1 MANNNEILLKLRQET
16 KASFGLC
23 KAAADKYPEDYTAAK
38 KYIIELIKEQ
48 AGKREGRVTQNGLIE
63 CYVHGNGNLASMV
76 EILCET
82 DFVARNE
89 ELKAFAH
96 EVALQIVATGPLFVS
111 AESIDEKVI
120 ADLKETWKAELKEAG
135 KPEVAMEKI
144 MEGKLKKY
152 LAEFTLV
159 DQPYFKDESKT
170 IRDLLE
176 EVTGKLGENIKIS
189 RFERWT
195 I

>member
-1 MANNNEILLKLRQET
+1 MASNETLLKLRQET

-23 KAAADKYPEDYTAAK
+23 KEAAEKFPDNYDEAK

-48 AGKREGRVTQNGLIE
+48 AGKREGRVTQNGLIHA
-63 CYVHGNGNLASMV
+63 YVHGNGSLASMV

-89 ELKAFAH
+89 ELKNFAH
-96 EVALQIVATGPLFVS
+96 EVALQVVSSAPLFVS
-111 AESIDEKVI
+111 QEEIKPEVLEE
-120 ADLKETWKAELKEAG
+120 LKKQWTEELKEEG
-135 KPEVAMEKI
+135 KPEAAIVKI
-144 MEGKLKKY
+144 LEGKLKKY
-152 LAEFTLV
+152 LAENTLI
-159 DQPYFKDESKT
+159 DQPYFKDTSKT
-170 IRDLLE
+170 IRDLLQ

-189 RFERWT
+189 RFERWQ

>member
-1 MANNNEILLKLRQET
+1 MAKNDILMKLRKET

-23 KAAADKYPEDYTAAK
+23 KEAAEKFPESYEDAK
-38 KYIIELIKEQ
+38 KLIIELIKEK
-48 AGKREGRVTQNGLIE
+48 AGKREGRVTQNGIIHS
-63 CYVHGNGNLASMV
+63 YIHGNGALASMV
-76 EILCET
+76 EVLCET

-89 ELKAFAH
+89 ELLAFAH
-96 EVALQIVATGPLFVS
+96 EVALQIVATNPLFVS
-111 AESIDEKVI
+111 VDSIDSKVI
-120 ADLKETWKAELKEAG
+120 DEIKAKWKEELIAEK
-135 KPEVAMEKI
+135 KPEVAIEKI

-152 LAEFTLV
+152 LAENTLL

-176 EVTGKLGENIKIS
+176 EITGKLGENIKIS
-189 RFERWT
+189 RFERWQ

>member
-1 MANNNEILLKLRQET
+1 MAKNDILLKLRQET

-23 KAAADKYPEDYTAAK
+23 KEAAEKFPDNYEETK
-38 KYIIELIKEQ
+38 KLIIELIKEK
-48 AGKREGRVTQNGLIE
+48 AGKREGRVTQNGIIHA
-63 CYVHGNGNLASMV
+63 YVHGNATLASMV

-89 ELKAFAH
+89 ELLAFAH
-96 EVALQIVATGPLFVS
+96 EVALQIVATNPLFVS
-111 AESIDEKVI
+111 SDSIKPEVVEEMK
-120 ADLKETWKAELKEAG
+120 TQWKAELLEEK
-135 KPEVAMEKI
+135 KPEAAIEKI

-152 LAEFTLV
+152 LAENTLL

-189 RFERWT
+189 RFERWQ